1 MENNYQT
8 PLKGRMALCRNFHE
22 NRELQRDASLYK
34 IIWIKNGTLSLEI
47 DEVPMTLETAEVIA
61 LTPFQ
66 HLVVDHVDGEYITLL
81 FNSNFYCIYGHD
93 NEVSCDGLLFHGSS
107 EVLRL
112 RLAADQTAQLGQI
125 VTNLER
131 EYANTDSLH
140 EEMLRILLKRL
151 IIICTRIARKT
162 LSITPETERSFD
174 LVRQFHVLVDNHFR
188 GKKQVRD
195 YADLLNRS
203 PKTLSNIFS
212 ACGQPSPLA
221 VIHERVVAE
230 AKRLLLYT
238 PKSAKEIADILG
250 FDDLAAFSR
259 FFRQQTGQSIS
270 EYRHKVNN

>member
-8 PLKGRMALCRNFHE
+8 PLKGRISLCRNFHE

-34 IIWIKNGTLSLEI
+34 ILWLQNGSLSIEV
-47 DEVPMTLETAEVIA
+47 DEVPMVLGADDVIA

-66 HLVVDHVDGEYITLL
+66 HIDVKQINGEYITLL

-93 NEVSCDGLLFHGSS
+93 NEVSCNGLLFHGSS

-112 RLAADQTAQLGQI
+112 KLSPDEALILGQI

-131 EYANTDSLH
+131 EYSNSDSLQ
-140 EEMLRILLKRL
+140 EEMLRILLKRF

-162 LSITPETERSFD
+162 LNITPERERSFD
-174 LVRQFHVLVDNHFR
+174 IVRQFHVLVDNHFR
-188 GKKQVRD
+188 KKKQVRE
-195 YADLLNRS
+195 YADMLNRS

-212 ACGQPSPLA
+212 ACGQPSPLT
-221 VIHERVVAE
+221 VIHERMEAE

-238 PKSAKEIADILG
+238 PKSAKEVADILG
-250 FDDLAAFSR
+250 FEDLATFSR
-259 FFRQQTGQSIS
+259 FFRQHTGQSIS
-270 EYRHKVNN
+270 EYRKVER

>member
-8 PLKGRMALCRNFHE
+8 PLKGRISLCRNFHE

-34 IIWIKNGTLSLEI
+34 ILWLQNGSLSIEV
-47 DEVPMTLETAEVIA
+47 DEVPMVLGADDVIA

-66 HLVVDHVDGEYITLL
+66 HINVKQVNGEYITLL

-93 NEVSCDGLLFHGSS
+93 NEVSCNGLLFHGSS

-112 RLAADQTAQLGQI
+112 KLSPDEALILGQI

-131 EYANTDSLH
+131 EYSNSDSLQ
-140 EEMLRILLKRL
+140 EEMLRILLKRF

-162 LSITPETERSFD
+162 LNITPERERSFD
-174 LVRQFHVLVDNHFR
+174 IVRQFHVLVDNHFR
-188 GKKQVRD
+188 KKKQVRE
-195 YADLLNRS
+195 YADMLNRS

-212 ACGQPSPLA
+212 ACGQPSPLT
-221 VIHERVVAE
+221 VIHERVEAE

-238 PKSAKEIADILG
+238 PKSAKEVADILG
-250 FDDLAAFSR
+250 FEDLATFSR
-259 FFRQQTGQSIS
+259 FFRQHTGQSIS
-270 EYRHKVNN
+270 EYRKVER